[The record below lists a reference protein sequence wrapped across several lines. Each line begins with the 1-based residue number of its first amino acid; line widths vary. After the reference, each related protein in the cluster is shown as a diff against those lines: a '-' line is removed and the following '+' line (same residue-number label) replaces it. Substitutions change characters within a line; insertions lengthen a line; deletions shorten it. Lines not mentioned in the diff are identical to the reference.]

1 MCAEHAHAFE
11 HDDLVPTALFSC
23 LSAAVP
29 WCLLESESDI
39 LAVVPVLNGERQEP

>member
-1 MCAEHAHAFE
+1 MCAEHAHAYE

-23 LSAAVP
+23 L
-29 WCLLESESDI
+29 